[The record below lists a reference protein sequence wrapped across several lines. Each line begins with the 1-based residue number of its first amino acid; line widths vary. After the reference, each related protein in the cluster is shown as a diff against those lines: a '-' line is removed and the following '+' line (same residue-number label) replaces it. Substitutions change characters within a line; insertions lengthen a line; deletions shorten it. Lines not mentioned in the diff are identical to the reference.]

1 MSEFYSAYE
10 RPPQYDNKILYI
22 VCGFV
27 VIIAAIVLFWKY
39 DDIVSAFEKDDN
51 RSSNSASSKSATFY
65 NILPSKSTT
74 SSNMASESYIEAE
87 TSSNMASESFS
98 QSAPS
103 SDTASASSTNQ
114 SAPSSDTASASPST
128 RANTIRWN
136 NGTRNIN
143 ETCDTNEQCRSSDPY
158 PLVCTEDQANQIK
171 KCKKPKLDETGM
183 MSSPCYKYQCN
194 ILLNNNIKKKFQ
206 HTSGIS
212 PTYYNGPCYKCGD
225 RNWYYPRQHSTYG
238 KTYSI
243 GDGRRYPMPTYDGAP
258 DVISSEGLYNAV
270 CLKGGD
276 GVCDPVYKSPT

>member
-74 SSNMASESYIEAE
+74 SSNMASES
-87 TSSNMASESFS
+87 FS
-98 QSAPS
+98 
-103 SDTASASSTNQ
+103 Q

-158 PLVCTEDQANQIK
+158 PLVCTEDEANQIK

-194 ILLNNNIKKKFQ
+194 IVLNNNIKKKFQ
-206 HTSGIS
+206 QTSGIS
-212 PTYYNGPCYKCGD
+212 PTYYHGPCYKCGD
-225 RNWYYPRQHSTYG
+225 RNWYYPREHSTYG